1 MTLTN
6 LILLLIYPIFISF
19 KVQSHPLSACYLM
32 ISATCVL
39 LKLSSFHHVMF
50 DNRSMLK
57 KMAAKGTIDPN
68 DNQSGLPN
76 DVYKESLKYPNT
88 LEIKRFVRYLCAPT
102 CCYQL
107 LYPTTSKIR
116 KSFLLKRFLEILFC
130 NIFIV

>member
-1 MTLTN
+1 MNIT
-6 LILLLIYPIFISF
+6 LLLIYPIFISYS
-19 KVQSHPLSACYLM
+19 VLSHPLSACYLM
-32 ISATCVL
+32 ISTACIV
-39 LKLSSFHHVMF
+39 LKLISFHHVML

-57 KMAAKGTIDPN
+57 NMVSKGSTDPH

-76 DVYKESLKYPNT
+76 DVYRETLKYPYN

-107 LYPTTSKIR
+107 LYPTTNSIR
-116 KSFLLKRFLEILFC
+116 KSFLLKRFLEILIC